1 MAAAKKD
8 EGALR
13 KQVEATQAKVDELRK
28 KYQAKPTNK
37 ALGRQLLT
45 AREKAS
51 EALTALYDAL
61 PAEKP
66 PTQKVM

>member
-1 MAAAKKD
+1 MAGAKKD

-13 KQVEATQAKVDELRK
+13 KQVEQTQAKVDDLRS
-28 KYQAKPTNK
+28 KYQDKPTK

-51 EALTALYDAL
+51 EALQALYDAV
-61 PAEKP
+61 PGDKP
-66 PTQKVM
+66 PTQRVM